1 MLTEGLRLCVCVC
14 ASSHNRL
21 SKVLQQPGDEPVA
34 VRLMAFAAAV
44 VPVVVASGLAY
55 KHASGSSLNYSLYKV
70 SGTHTARPHA

>member
-1 MLTEGLRLCVCVC
+1 MRV
-14 ASSHNRL
+14 SSHNRL

-34 VRLMAFAAAV
+34 VRLMAFATAV

-70 SGTHTARPHA
+70 SVAHTHTHAHTARPHA